1 MNIIDSLHHKNWSAV
16 KKFIQNGKIDWNML
30 IDQTNGALHYLAY
43 QNQTDLLKLIDAD
56 SLPELVTQAN
66 TEGDTICHIA
76 AKLNNSD
83 LFYFIININ
92 PKVIYYLNILGKSPL
107 YYLTTEY
114 ELIKNIV
121 KKFNLRDH
129 IIDSEFTF
137 LEYYIV
143 NKHLP
148 LILFLL
154 DHITPNTLSNI
165 LICSTVQSTYNTHDK
180 QKLVEKLI
188 KLGVD
193 INSLDREFLSPL
205 ILAIQQKDYGMTKFL
220 LDHGANPNYFGPE
233 NNNHPLTIAIT
244 NGDTKIIKLLLK
256 SQIDLDATDKFL
268 QTPLHHLFI
277 SNISLPTDLKK
288 KLVDKME
295 NINAADNQMNSVLN
309 LLVQNDN
316 WKSYKDVLERKKLKI
331 YLKNKDNT
339 APIDLIK
346 NKDVDSFYQTV
357 YQSYLNQLKIN
368 TIARGIWVDPIDNKI
383 AYTLENGGS
392 IDPYKNYLFRKI
404 IGGQSY
410 PIIKTKQKPIKLIA
424 IPKTNITHFAAY
436 TYNYICFLYYILK
449 KYPTIKIPSLAPGQM
464 ADRTL
469 NQLYEEMIEDY
480 QENTP
485 DNAIFRSIIRDYIN
499 HSPILIN
506 HLIIWKNN
514 EMYFFSPYIV
524 QGIHETLVTYPDTE
538 FIILKLTIINDQNF
552 NHANVL
558 IFDIKNN
565 IAERFDPYGKV
576 PFVGND
582 EINEVFRVF
591 FSEYFP
597 HITYVPPEG
606 ISYQIFSDEG
616 NNQNYVENDPVGFCI
631 AWCLWYIEMRIKNK
645 NINPQILI
653 KKTTYQINKSEDR
666 FKDYIRNYSN
676 YLDMEKNKTLRGA
689 NVPKNYWYKH
699 YFPLPMYQSY
709 LQYIRRIY
717 DAIN

>member
-121 KKFNLRDH
+121 EKFNLRDH

-154 DHITPNTLSNI
+154 DHITLNTLSNI

-244 NGDTKIIKLLLK
+244 NGDTK
-256 SQIDLDATDKFL
+256 
-268 QTPLHHLFI
+268 
-277 SNISLPTDLKK
+277 
-288 KLVDKME
+288 
-295 NINAADNQMNSVLN
+295 
-309 LLVQNDN
+309 
-316 WKSYKDVLERKKLKI
+316 
-331 YLKNKDNT
+331 
-339 APIDLIK
+339 
-346 NKDVDSFYQTV
+346 
-357 YQSYLNQLKIN
+357 
-368 TIARGIWVDPIDNKI
+368 
-383 AYTLENGGS
+383 
-392 IDPYKNYLFRKI
+392 
-404 IGGQSY
+404 
-410 PIIKTKQKPIKLIA
+410 
-424 IPKTNITHFAAY
+424 
-436 TYNYICFLYYILK
+436 
-449 KYPTIKIPSLAPGQM
+449 
-464 ADRTL
+464 
-469 NQLYEEMIEDY
+469 
-480 QENTP
+480 
-485 DNAIFRSIIRDYIN
+485 
-499 HSPILIN
+499 
-506 HLIIWKNN
+506 
-514 EMYFFSPYIV
+514 
-524 QGIHETLVTYPDTE
+524 
-538 FIILKLTIINDQNF
+538 
-552 NHANVL
+552 
-558 IFDIKNN
+558 
-565 IAERFDPYGKV
+565 
-576 PFVGND
+576 
-582 EINEVFRVF
+582 
-591 FSEYFP
+591 
-597 HITYVPPEG
+597 
-606 ISYQIFSDEG
+606 
-616 NNQNYVENDPVGFCI
+616 
-631 AWCLWYIEMRIKNK
+631 
-645 NINPQILI
+645 
-653 KKTTYQINKSEDR
+653 
-666 FKDYIRNYSN
+666 
-676 YLDMEKNKTLRGA
+676 
-689 NVPKNYWYKH
+689 
-699 YFPLPMYQSY
+699 
-709 LQYIRRIY
+709 
-717 DAIN
+717 